1 MRPLLFLILF
11 IHTALADFWD
21 DRNTLLSN
29 EASQLFGSFWE
40 LTENEQKVND
50 ILMKFKLQ
58 EYDEGLSN
66 PSKFLPSIHFFHS
79 KAAIEQSEVFK
90 FIQKVPK
97 GASLHSH
104 STAMLSTEALLNLTY
119 MEGLYGCDDN
129 TKFKLHFFF
138 GGVNDDCDWR
148 LLEDLRNE
156 DSGFDDFL
164 RSKMTLVVDD
174 PAGTCCDINE
184 VWSAFEDIFEFVAP
198 LFDYRQFLHDYLYQ
212 VLREFHDDN
221 VKYLE
226 IRGVFGETFDSN
238 NTIYGPLDTAQL
250 YKETQQEFAIDSQ
263 DFAGHR
269 VIYSNSRKVSIDT
282 MDSYISDYL
291 ELRAAYPEIVVG
303 FDLVGQEDLG
313 EPLSVFADQLAT
325 IANRTKFFFHAGE
338 TNWYGTT
345 DLNLIDAILLNTS
358 RIGHAFA
365 ITKHPEV
372 LRVVK
377 ERNIAIEL
385 NPISNQVL
393 KLVDD
398 LRNHVG
404 AYLIANGYPVV
415 ITCDGPSFWGAK
427 GLSYD
432 WYMAFMG
439 MTPRE
444 GDLRILKELAWNS
457 YVYTALDKEGLPFI
471 LNLLQGWW
479 DDFIKEI
486 LEAYH

>member
-1 MRPLLFLILF
+1 MTPLLFLILLT
-11 IHTALADFWD
+11 HTALADFWD

-29 EASQLFGSFWE
+29 EASQLLGSSIQ
-40 LTENEQKVND
+40 LTEDEQKVND
-50 ILMKFKLQ
+50 ILMNLKFQ
-58 EYDEGLSN
+58 EYDEGFLD

-104 STAMLSTEALLNLTY
+104 SSAMLSFEGLFNLTY

-129 TKFKLHFFF
+129 GTFRLYFFF
-138 GGVNDDCDWR
+138 GGVNDDCEWR
-148 LLEDLRNE
+148 LLSDWRNE

-164 RSKMTLVVDD
+164 TSKMTLVVDD
-174 PAGTCCDINE
+174 PVGTYGDINA
-184 VWSAFEDIFEFVAP
+184 VWSTFQGIFGFVSP

-212 VLREFHDDN
+212 VLQEFNDDN

-226 IRGVFGETFDSN
+226 IRGGFGETFDSN

-250 YKETQQEFAIDSQ
+250 YIDTQQEFRQ
-263 DFAGHR
+263 QNPDFAGIR
-269 VIYSNSRKVSIDT
+269 IIYSKSRRVSTDT
-282 MDSYISDYL
+282 MDTYISNYFD
-291 ELRAAYPEIVVG
+291 LRAAQPDLIAG

-313 EPLSVFADQLAT
+313 EPLSVFADQLAA
-325 IANRTKFFFHAGE
+325 IANQTKFFFHAGE
-338 TNWYGTT
+338 TNWYGAT

-377 ERNIAIEL
+377 EKNIGLEL

-404 AYLIANGYPVV
+404 TYLIANGYPVV
-415 ITCDGPSFWGAK
+415 ITCDDPSFWGSK

-439 MTPRE
+439 MTPRD
-444 GDLRILKELAWNS
+444 GDLRILKQLAWNS
-457 YVYTALDKEGLPFI
+457 LLYSSLSEEDLVYAIE
-471 LNLLQGWW
+471 LLTGWW
-479 DDFIKEI
+479 DDFIHEI
-486 LEAYH
+486 LETYQ